1 MSLNSDKLS
10 DIKSLYENIHFSNS
24 EEFLTE
30 ETENLDEAGNPGAAG
45 AMQARNQR
53 IAAQGQVKTALG
65 QGKGIALQSASG
77 TGAGTKP
84 DQKAFGTQLG
94 GRQGVV
100 VKGGAAGP
108 NLGPR
113 GGSSFSRAADT
124 VNVGGQTLYKA
135 QRGKD
140 IVYLQGK
147 GGPQLFKPGQQSP
160 APGSP
165 RPGAPGAPP
174 RPGTPGAAPRPGAG
188 APAPV
193 GGAKAA
199 PSGTPAGTPP
209 VGGKPAPA
217 PMSAMDKWRAANP
230 KLAAAA
236 DEKARIRGTAQTD
249 NPLMKDMRSG
259 MRAGAPTVQSP
270 AVAKLGAGNQSL
282 VNNPNAGR
290 SPAPAPTSGAGAF
303 NRPTIQTPAAKPMST
318 SAGFGAAKSTGFG
331 AVSPSTAVNAAP
343 STSPAASGSVVPAT
357 NRLAATPRPVT
368 PNPSAGML
376 RQSFDYDDLYDLVI
390 EYLIDDGHADTLD
403 EAAYIISEM
412 EATTIAD
419 IVEAKYGTAK
429 GRKALARKVR
439 AGKDVGKKGEGFKKI
454 VKDASKKYG
463 KERATK
469 IAAAAMWKNLAKE

>member
-10 DIKSLYENIHFSNS
+10 DIKSLYENIHFNDS

-30 ETENLDEAGNPGAAG
+30 ETENLDEQGQPGAAG

-77 TGAGTKP
+77 TGTGTQP
-84 DQKAFGTQLG
+84 GQKAFGTQLG

-100 VKGGAAGP
+100 VRGGAAGP

-147 GGPQLFKPGQQSP
+147 GGPQLFKPGQQAP
-160 APGSP
+160 ASGSP
-165 RPGAPGAPP
+165 RPGAPGASP
-174 RPGTPGAAPRPGAG
+174 RPAAPGASPRPGAG

-199 PSGTPAGTPP
+199 PSGTPTGTPP

-290 SPAPAPTSGAGAF
+290 SPTPAPSLGQRAFSSPTPGASAF
-303 NRPTIQTPAAKPMST
+303 RAATPAQA
-318 SAGFGAAKSTGFG
+318 
-331 AVSPSTAVNAAP
+331 TAAAP
-343 STSPAASGSVVPAT
+343 STSPAASGSVAPVT
-357 NRLAATPRPVT
+357 NRLAAQSSAQQAKSPTFSQAMRM
-368 PNPSAGML
+368 PSLM
-376 RQSFDYDDLYDLVI
+376 QSFEYDDLYDLVI

-412 EATTIAD
+412 EAATIAD

-429 GRKALARKVR
+429 GRKALAKKVR

-454 VKDASKKYG
+454 VKGASKKYG

-469 IAAAAMWKNLAKE
+469 IAAAAMWKNLAKEE